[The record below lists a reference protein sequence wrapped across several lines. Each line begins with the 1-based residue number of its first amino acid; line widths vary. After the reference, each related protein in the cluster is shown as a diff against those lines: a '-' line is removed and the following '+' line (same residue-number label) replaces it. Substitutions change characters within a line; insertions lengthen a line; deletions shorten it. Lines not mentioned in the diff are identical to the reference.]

1 MFSLDSL
8 GRWLIV
14 IGLGITVLGVLLFLL
29 GKLPFLQWF
38 GKLPGDIRYRSPDGS
53 LSCFVPIVSSILLS
67 ILLTIILNLVLR
79 LINRR

>member
-1 MFSLDSL
+1 VLPLDTL

-14 IGLGITVLGVLLFLL
+14 IGLGIVALGVLLFLL
-29 GKLPFLQWF
+29 GKLPFMQWL

>member
-1 MFSLDSL
+1 MMDSL
-8 GRWLIV
+8 GRWLII
-14 IGLGITVLGVLLFLL
+14 IGLGIAALGVLLFLL

-38 GKLPGDIRYRSPDGS
+38 GKLPGDIRFRSPDGS

-67 ILLTIILNLVLR
+67 ILLTVILNLVLR

>member
-1 MFSLDSL
+1 MEAI
-8 GRWLIV
+8 GRWLIIV
-14 IGLGITVLGVLLFLL
+14 GLGIAALGMLLFFL

-67 ILLTIILNLVLR
+67 ILLTIILNLILR

>member
-1 MFSLDSL
+1 MFSFDSL

-14 IGLGITVLGVLLFLL
+14 IGLGIVALGVLLFLL
-29 GKLPFLQWF
+29 GKLPFMQWL

-67 ILLTIILNLVLR
+67 ILLTIILNVVLR

>member
-1 MFSLDSL
+1 MLPLDTL

-14 IGLGITVLGVLLFLL
+14 IGLGIVALGVLLFLL
-29 GKLPFLQWF
+29 GKLPFMQWL